1 MIRFVFDTNTIV
13 SALLFGNS
21 VPRQAFDRALDRG
34 TVLISDSLVME
45 LSRVLGR
52 ERFDQYV
59 SLEERNEFLV
69 SLIRNSDLIEIT
81 ESVQACRDPDDDRIL
96 ELAVSGAA
104 AYIVTGDSDLL
115 VMNPFRG
122 VEILTPA
129 RFRNGGPVAAGITRV
144 PKRPYA
150 HRPDRRR

>member
-13 SALLFGNS
+13 SALLFDNS
-21 VPRQAFDRALDRG
+21 VPRRAFDRALDSG
-34 TVLISDSLVME
+34 TILVSDSLVME

-69 SLIRNSDLIEIT
+69 SLIRESDLIEIT

-96 ELAVSGAA
+96 ELAVNGAA

-122 VEILTPA
+122 VEILT
-129 RFRNGGPVAAGITRV
+129 AAGFLRSFDPAADFI
-144 PKRPYA
+144 
-150 HRPDRRR
+150 

>member
-1 MIRFVFDTNTIV
+1 MIRFVFDTNTII

-96 ELAVSGAA
+96 ELAVNGAA

-129 RFRNGGPVAAGITRV
+129 RFLRSFDPTADFT
-144 PKRPYA
+144 
-150 HRPDRRR
+150 

>member
-13 SALLFGNS
+13 SALLFRQS
-21 VPRQAFDRALDRG
+21 VPRQAFDRALSSG
-34 TVLISDSLVME
+34 TILTSEPLVME
-45 LSRVLGR
+45 LSRVLAL
-52 ERFDQYV
+52 ERFDSYV
-59 SLEERNEFLV
+59 SLEERNEFLEA
-69 SLIRNSDLIEIT
+69 LILNSDLVEIT

-96 ELAVSGAA
+96 EVAVNGAA

-129 RFRNGGPVAAGITRV
+129 ELL
-144 PKRPYA
+144 RPS
-150 HRPDRRR
+150 RSQLSN

>member
-1 MIRFVFDTNTIV
+1 
-13 SALLFGNS
+13 
-21 VPRQAFDRALDRG
+21 
-34 TVLISDSLVME
+34 ME

-59 SLEERNEFLV
+59 SHEERNEFLV
-69 SLIRNSDLIEIT
+69 SLVRNSDLIEIT

-96 ELAVSGAA
+96 ELAINGTAE
-104 AYIVTGDSDLL
+104 YIITGDSDLL

-129 RFRNGGPVAAGITRV
+129 GFLRSFDPPADFI
-144 PKRPYA
+144 
-150 HRPDRRR
+150 

>member
-21 VPRQAFDRALDRG
+21 VPRQAFDRALESG
-34 TVLISDSLVME
+34 TILISDSLVME

-69 SLIRNSDLIEIT
+69 SLIRDSDLIEIT

-96 ELAVSGAA
+96 ELAVNGAA
-104 AYIVTGDSDLL
+104 VYIVTGDSDLL

-129 RFRNGGPVAAGITRV
+129 GFLRSFDPTADFT
-144 PKRPYA
+144 
-150 HRPDRRR
+150 

>member
-21 VPRQAFDRALDRG
+21 VPRQAFDRALESG
-34 TVLISDSLVME
+34 TILISDSLVME

-69 SLIRNSDLIEIT
+69 SLIRDSDLIEIT

-96 ELAVSGAA
+96 ELAVNGAA
-104 AYIVTGDSDLL
+104 VYIVTGDSDLL

-122 VEILTPA
+122 VEILTPTGFL
-129 RFRNGGPVAAGITRV
+129 RSFDPAADFI
-144 PKRPYA
+144 
-150 HRPDRRR
+150 

>member
-13 SALLFGNS
+13 SALLFRHS
-21 VPRQAFDRALDRG
+21 VPRQAFGRALSSG
-34 TVLISDSLVME
+34 TILTSEPLVME
-45 LSRVLGR
+45 LSRVLAR
-52 ERFDQYV
+52 DRFDSYL

-69 SLIRNSDLIEIT
+69 ALIRNSDLIKIT

-96 ELAVSGAA
+96 ELAVNGAA

-122 VEILTPA
+122 VAILTPA
-129 RFRNGGPVAAGITRV
+129 ELLRNSQPQI
-144 PKRPYA
+144 Y
-150 HRPDRRR
+150 D

>member
-59 SLEERNEFLV
+59 SLEERK
-69 SLIRNSDLIEIT
+69 
-81 ESVQACRDPDDDRIL
+81 
-96 ELAVSGAA
+96 
-104 AYIVTGDSDLL
+104 
-115 VMNPFRG
+115 
-122 VEILTPA
+122 
-129 RFRNGGPVAAGITRV
+129 RV
-144 PKRPYA
+144 PCVLDTQL
-150 HRPDRRR
+150 RPDRDH

>member
-81 ESVQACRDPDDDRIL
+81 ESVQACKDPDDDRIL

-129 RFRNGGPVAAGITRV
+129 RFLRSFHPTADFI
-144 PKRPYA
+144 
-150 HRPDRRR
+150 

>member
-21 VPRQAFDRALDRG
+21 VPRQAFDRALESG
-34 TVLISDSLVME
+34 TILISDSLVME

-96 ELAVSGAA
+96 ELAVNGAA
-104 AYIVTGDSDLL
+104 VYIVTGDSDLL

-129 RFRNGGPVAAGITRV
+129 GFLRSFDPTADFT
-144 PKRPYA
+144 
-150 HRPDRRR
+150 

>member
-13 SALLFGNS
+13 SALLFDNS
-21 VPRQAFDRALDRG
+21 VPRRAFDRALDGG
-34 TVLISDSLVME
+34 TILVSDSLVME

-69 SLIRNSDLIEIT
+69 SLIRESNLIEIT

-96 ELAVSGAA
+96 ELAINGARCM
-104 AYIVTGDSDLL
+104 YRHG
-115 VMNPFRG
+115 
-122 VEILTPA
+122 
-129 RFRNGGPVAAGITRV
+129 RFRLAGHEPVSRCGDPDTGRV
-144 PKRPYA
+144 PPLVRSCC
-150 HRPDRRR
+150 

>member
-13 SALLFGNS
+13 SALLFRNS
-21 VPRQAFDRALDRG
+21 VPRQAFDRALDSG
-34 TVLISDSLVME
+34 TILISDALVME

-52 ERFDQYV
+52 ERFDPYV

-69 SLIRNSDLIEIT
+69 SLVRNSDLIEIT
-81 ESVQACRDPDDDRIL
+81 ESVRACRDPDDDRIL
-96 ELAVSGAA
+96 ELAVNGAA

-129 RFRNGGPVAAGITRV
+129 RFLRSFEPPRGFI
-144 PKRPYA
+144 
-150 HRPDRRR
+150 